1 MTITRI
7 TAVTA
12 EAFNTPLHN
21 PFVTSQ
27 GAATLAQGV
36 AVNIILDNGTGAR
49 GESVPVTYVTGET
62 RDSVIETVQRVGA
75 ALIGMDA
82 ARWRQSMEVIAYLAP
97 DAPSARCGL
106 EMAVFEAYE
115 RAGGPNLWRLLGGAL
130 DGVDS
135 DVTIP
140 IVPNAG
146 ELTEIAWALGINV
159 FKIKV
164 GEKDREADHARVLAV
179 RQAAPDARLRID
191 ANQAF
196 TPDEAIDFIERVVG
210 EGANVELLEQP
221 VHADDFEGLAD
232 VARRSPVPVFAD
244 ESCRT
249 VQHALRLAHSDVQ
262 GLNLKINKSGI
273 MSVLDIIAIG
283 CASGKKLMLGCM
295 LETRH
300 SIAVSLAVACATGA
314 FDFIDL
320 DSHLLLAEEGHNP
333 YFDQAGSRMTLP
345 HAATTI
351 E

>member
-7 TAVTA
+7 AKVTA
-12 EAFNTPLHN
+12 EPFNTPLHN

-36 AVNIILDNGTGAR
+36 AVIVTLEDGRMAR

-62 RDSVIETVQRVGA
+62 RDSVLETVQQVGP
-75 ALIGMDA
+75 LLVGQDVT
-82 ARWRQSMEVIAYLAP
+82 RWRQALDIIAQTAP

-106 EMAVFEAYE
+106 EMAVFDALAL
-115 RAGGPNLWRLLGGAL
+115 AGGGSLWQLLGGAT
-130 DGVDS
+130 DSVES

-140 IVPNAG
+140 IVPNAT

-164 GEKDREADHARVLAV
+164 GEKDVEADHARVLAV
-179 RQAAPDARLRID
+179 RQAAPEARLRID

-196 TPDEAIDFIERVVG
+196 TPDGAVAFAERLVA

-221 VHADDFEGLAD
+221 VQAEDFEGLAE

-249 VQHALRLAHSDVQ
+249 PQDALRLAQTPVH
-262 GLNLKINKSGI
+262 GFNLKINKSGI
-273 MSVLDIIAIG
+273 GAVLDILAIAR
-283 CASGKKLMLGCM
+283 AAGKKRMLGCM
-295 LETRH
+295 LETRR
-300 SIAVSLAVACATGA
+300 SIAVSLAIACGTGA
-314 FDFIDL
+314 FDFLDL
-320 DSHLLLAEEGHNP
+320 DSHLLLAEDGHNP
-333 YFDQAGSRMTLP
+333 YFDQVGGKMTLP
-345 HAATTI
+345 ASK
-351 E
+351 